1 MTPGAINFH
10 VFLCHDSDTHISP
23 RSETTWQMKRN
34 SCLSNPLGLKEISLR
49 WNSRYGNVSLL
60 IFLFSRNKFLL
71 VMSQRHSKQLLDD
84 TPRSCRIMRENDYNL
99 SDGEEWEECE
109 ERMRKFARCASEKS
123 WSGIFTRW
131 FENSS
136 TGNEFE
142 DISISRRVWM
152 ASAARNRFYLL

>member
-1 MTPGAINFH
+1 MTSRRLMTPGAINFH

-34 SCLSNPLGLKEISLR
+34 SCLSNPPGLKEISLR

-99 SDGEEWEECE
+99 SDGEEWKECE
-109 ERMRKFARCASEKS
+109 GKNEKVRSMCFREIVKWNFYEMIRKFFNWKWIWRYFNLEESLNGFGGS
-123 WSGIFTRW
+123 
-131 FENSS
+131 
-136 TGNEFE
+136 
-142 DISISRRVWM
+142 
-152 ASAARNRFYLL
+152 